1 MERLAQDYL
10 PADLEPL
17 AREAGIGGSVA
28 VQARQTFEETNW
40 LLDLADRNPL
50 IRGVVGWVDLQS
62 DRVEEQLHACAKR
75 PQCVGVR
82 HVVQDEPDPRFVLQE
97 KFVRGLKHLHR
108 FSLTYDLLII
118 PHQLPAALE
127 LVKKLPEQPFVIDH
141 MAKPQIKAGEID
153 AWQQDIQAIAS
164 QPHVLCKLSG
174 IVTQAT
180 WCGWKREDFTRYL
193 DVVLEAFGPLEG
205 QELVDAYCGIGT
217 FSLPLAA
224 AGARVLGLESH
235 LASVEQARAN
245 AAANGLNR
253 ASFEQAE
260 VGASLVERLGA
271 IDGLLLD
278 PPRKGLPAL
287 LCAAIGATPP
297 ATIAY
302 ISCNPATLARD
313 LALLTGEGR
322 LQVERVQPIDFFPQ
336 TSHVETLAV
345 LKRI

>member
-1 MERLAQDYL
+1 
-10 PADLEPL
+10 
-17 AREAGIGGSVA
+17 
-28 VQARQTFEETNW
+28 
-40 LLDLADRNPL
+40 
-50 IRGVVGWVDLQS
+50 
-62 DRVEEQLHACAKR
+62 
-75 PQCVGVR
+75 
-82 HVVQDEPDPRFVLQE
+82 
-97 KFVRGLKHLHR
+97 
-108 FSLTYDLLII
+108 
-118 PHQLPAALE
+118 
-127 LVKKLPEQPFVIDH
+127 
-141 MAKPQIKAGEID
+141 
-153 AWQQDIQAIAS
+153 
-164 QPHVLCKLSG
+164 
-174 IVTQAT
+174 
-180 WCGWKREDFTRYL
+180 
-193 DVVLEAFGPLEG
+193 
-205 QELVDAYCGIGT
+205 
-217 FSLPLAA
+217 
-224 AGARVLGLESH
+224 LESH

-297 ATIAY
+297 ATVAY